1 MKPEDITAWALDELT
16 PEERAQIEA
25 ALAGSPTVRKQVKDT
40 KAFCNLLSEHLM
52 DEEAALTS
60 EQRAALKAIKLPPAE
75 NVVPFTTEEAPARMN
90 GKAFH
95 AKVAAARE
103 RAEPKSSPWMRI
115 AALAACLM
123 FILVVINQAGKTD
136 KPTLVGNYDLQAPEK
151 SASAPILASADDVKL
166 KVESKVQRAA
176 QSGPMVTLNG
186 PGHSAGLPPE
196 AFKDLLSQPFRGDLR
211 PSSPVV
217 RATPVDSS
225 ALAKSGTGT
234 LTLGGA
240 NTYTGGTSTDGY
252 HVIGG
257 AVPMNGGTLG
267 LNETKPDPFAA
278 RAAGGT
284 ILGGWSTTVGNDF
297 GNTSKPAPPPSYQPP
312 SAVPA
317 AAPATASKLYPSIDE
332 AVFPDLVSAS
342 KSSANTRLPA
352 LIADRETTLKRERA
366 ASEPVPLITTGKGTT
381 MGSTERYAKVVENPF
396 QTVQSQP
403 LSTFSIDV
411 DTGSYANVRRFLN
424 EGRLPPPDAVRLE
437 EMINYFP
444 YDYEQPSDKAQPF
457 SVHVDLAEAPWAPQH
472 RLARVAI
479 KGRDVGT
486 ERKAANFVFLVDV
499 SGSMSSSERL
509 PLVKQSLEM
518 LTEQLGDDD
527 RVSIVT
533 YAGECK
539 VVLEST
545 SGSEKK
551 HIMKVIRDLH
561 AGGSTNGQSGITMAY
576 DQAAENFIKDG
587 INRVILCTDG
597 DFNVGISDPQQLEKL
612 IKEKAKGGTFLSVLG
627 YGTGNLQDRTMET
640 LADNGN
646 GNYAYID
653 SLGEARKVLVEQMHG
668 TLIPIAKD
676 VKIQIEFNP
685 AVIASYRLIGYE
697 KRMLAAQDF
706 NNDKKDAGEIG
717 AGHTVTA
724 LYELIPTGLPMP
736 NGALAS
742 VDTLRYQ
749 PKKPEEPKTPPMLNV
764 RPPQEKLEGIND
776 ETMTVKLRY
785 KEPDG
790 QLSKLIEVPVRDA
803 KKMLSDSPRDFRFAT
818 AIAGFGMLLRDSE
831 HVENFSFDAVRKL
844 AISGKGEDALGY
856 RGEFIQLVDKAK
868 GLKMT
873 GQR

>member
-25 ALAGSPTVRKQVKDT
+25 AQAGTPTLQKQASDT
-40 KAFCNLLSEHLM
+40 KAFCHLLGEHLM
-52 DEEAALTS
+52 DEDAALTT
-60 EQRAALKAIKLPPAE
+60 EQREALKAIELPKAG
-75 NVVPFTTEEAPARMN
+75 NIVAFITTEEPARMN

-95 AKVAAARE
+95 AKVTAARE
-103 RAEPKSSPWMRI
+103 RMEPQSSPWMRI

-123 FILVVINQAGKTD
+123 FVVVVINQAGKTD
-136 KPTLVGNYDLQAPEK
+136 KQVVAEQQPSSTADQAVAVTISSVANEGK
-151 SASAPILASADDVKL
+151 QKAENKAIW
-166 KVESKVQRAA
+166 AA
-176 QSGPMVTLNG
+176 Q
-186 PGHSAGLPPE
+186 PGAVVISDSKLSPTPE
-196 AFKDLLSQPFRGDLR
+196 AFKDLLSQSFKGDLK
-211 PSSPVV
+211 PSSPAVP
-217 RATPVDSS
+217 TSISS
-225 ALAKSGTGT
+225 TGDISKSGTGT
-234 LTLGGA
+234 FTLSGANTFTGGTPVNAGEPLGGA
-240 NTYTGGTSTDGY
+240 
-252 HVIGG
+252 VAI
-257 AVPMNGGTLG
+257 NGGTLAY
-267 LNETKPDPFAA
+267 NETEPSPWGPGKTVDV
-278 RAAGGT
+278 GGVA
-284 ILGGWSTTVGNDF
+284 IIDGKDQSSSGSFDKVDVNRLM
-297 GNTSKPAPPPSYQPP
+297 PPLPSQPP
-312 SAVPA
+312 SAKPA
-317 AAPATASKLYPSIDE
+317 AVAGSTATYSTSGLASAPAVPGAASRAKQS
-332 AVFPDLVSAS
+332 V
-342 KSSANTRLPA
+342 A
-352 LIADRETTLKRERA
+352 LLSEGEMRKREHPAPEIPQLIVGGRI
-366 ASEPVPLITTGKGTT
+366 SPVEG
-381 MGSTERYAKVVENPF
+381 TERYAKVIENPF
-396 QTVQSQP
+396 LAVQSEP

-444 YDYEQPSDKAQPF
+444 YDYEQPADKAQPF

-479 KGRDVGT
+479 KGRDVGL

-499 SGSMSSSERL
+499 SGSMNSGERL

-518 LTEQLGDDD
+518 LTEQLGDED

-539 VVLEST
+539 VALEST
-545 SGSEKK
+545 VGSEKQR
-551 HIMKVIRDLH
+551 ILKVIRSLH
-561 AGGSTNGQSGITMAY
+561 SGGSTNGQSGIEMAY
-576 DQAAENFIKDG
+576 DQAAENFIKGG

-597 DFNVGISDPQQLEKL
+597 DFNVGISDPKQLEKL
-612 IKEKAKGGTFLSVLG
+612 IKEKAKSGTFLSVLG

-668 TLIPIAKD
+668 TLITIAKD
-676 VKIQIEFNP
+676 VKIQVEFNP
-685 AVIASYRLIGYE
+685 TVIASYRLIGYE
-697 KRMLAAQDF
+697 KRMLATQDF

-724 LYELIPTGLPMP
+724 LYELIPVGLPMQ

-742 VDTLRYQ
+742 VDPLRYQ
-749 PKKPEEPKTPPMLNV
+749 QKKPEAPKSAPMLNA
-764 RPPQEKLEGIND
+764 RSPQEKLEGIND

-785 KEPDG
+785 KEPEG

-803 KKMLSDSPRDFRFAT
+803 KKSLNDSPRDFRFAT

-844 AISGKGEDALGY
+844 ALSGKGEDALGY